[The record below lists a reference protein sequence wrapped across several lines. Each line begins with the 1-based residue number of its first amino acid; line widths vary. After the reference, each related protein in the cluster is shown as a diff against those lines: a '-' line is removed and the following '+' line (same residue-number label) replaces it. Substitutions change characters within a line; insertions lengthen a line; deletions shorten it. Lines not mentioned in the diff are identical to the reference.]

1 MPALYAGA
9 VHEWLEAARD
19 RLAAASGA
27 DSAAFTLTQEEIDDI
42 LELARVAAHES
53 GERVNAPLV
62 SYLVGLARGT
72 SDVDLGPLVDAVV
85 GKKI

>member
-1 MPALYAGA
+1 M
-9 VHEWLEAARD
+9 HEWLEAAGD

-27 DSAAFTLTQEEIDDI
+27 DASALTLTQDDVDDI

-53 GERVNAPLV
+53 GERINAPLV
-62 SYLVGLARGT
+62 SYLVGLVRG
-72 SDVDLGPLVDAVV
+72 SRGGELAALVDAVV